1 MLLKWYIL
9 HQVTYGFYSIPLE
22 NSIPKFSSKK
32 KPEKRHQMKRNCV
45 RCFIGGNIDDDGDDD
60 GNGNYFSVTQN
71 ANAFYQVQ

>member
-1 MLLKWYIL
+1 
-9 HQVTYGFYSIPLE
+9 
-22 NSIPKFSSKK
+22 
-32 KPEKRHQMKRNCV
+32 MKRNCV